1 MSLII
6 ARARARALREGA
18 DAGFADRAEEALVP
32 ARSIAG
38 RSLVVVVAIMTFLA
52 GLAAGVGVI
61 VVDASAGWRG
71 QASSEATIQ
80 AIPAEGR
87 DVGADAAAL
96 AALAS
101 KAPGVASAHVETPEQ
116 SAALLSPWLGP
127 GLDLAGLPVPRLV
140 DVKLAG
146 ATPADLATLGAAVA
160 KAVPGASLDDHRV
173 WLARLTAAADSVI
186 ALTMFT
192 LALVVAATM
201 LAVGFATRGA
211 MAGNAEIISV
221 LHMVGAEDRFVAAQF
236 QRHFLRLGLR
246 GAALGG
252 TAALAVFLFGGA
264 GVGYRDAGAIDP
276 TAGLAGAASLGW
288 SGVAAIVV
296 AAAAMGALTGLLS
309 RTIVMRHL
317 AGLAT

>member
-1 MSLII
+1 MSMIA
-6 ARARARALREGA
+6 ARARAERRKA
-18 DAGFADRAEEALVP
+18 DGGFADRAEEALVP

-61 VVDASAGWRG
+61 VLDASAGWRG
-71 QASSEATIQ
+71 QAASEATIQ
-80 AIPAEGR
+80 VPPAAGR
-87 DVGADAAAL
+87 DGEADVAAL
-96 AALAS
+96 AKLAAAA
-101 KAPGVASAHVETPEQ
+101 KGVAAARVETPAQ

-127 GLDLAGLPVPRLV
+127 GLDLAGLPVPRLIE
-140 DVKLAG
+140 VKLAG
-146 ATPADLATLGAAVA
+146 ATPEDLAALGAAAA

-186 ALTMFT
+186 ALTVFV
-192 LALVVAATM
+192 LALVVAATL

-221 LHMVGAEDRFVAAQF
+221 LHLVGAQDRFVAAQF

-252 TAALAVFLFGGA
+252 AAALAVFLFGGA

-288 SGVAAIVV
+288 TGVAAIVA
-296 AAAAMGALTGLLS
+296 AAAAMGALTGALS
-309 RTIVMRHL
+309 RAIVMRHL
-317 AGLAT
+317 RGLGA